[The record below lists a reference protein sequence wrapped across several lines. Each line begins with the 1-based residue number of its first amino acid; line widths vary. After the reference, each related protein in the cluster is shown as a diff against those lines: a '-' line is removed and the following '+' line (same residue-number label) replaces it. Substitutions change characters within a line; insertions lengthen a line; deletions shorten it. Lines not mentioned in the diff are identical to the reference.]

1 MRNNEM
7 KLLIFVFLLFS
18 FEIFSQSLLDKL
30 DSDNFEERFEAL
42 EIIKNQQLIEY
53 IPELESRVFSQETYL
68 LQYSFIEA
76 LDALEA
82 PNTYDLILTYYNNI
96 NTFEPLPPYNSL
108 ESKLESKV
116 RAMWLLFKF
125 GDYSKSEDVF
135 DYLNNE
141 PNSKRYMIVI
151 NDLKFIYENVP
162 AYQSQALDWI
172 LNILNNILN
181 EFTFRNTA
189 LVILNQINY
198 SETDALC
205 VSILNDSNENPDL
218 KYSALKILYD
228 RNYPELRTILRNK
241 VLNDPDNFIRFKAGS
256 GLLQVYGVPSDLKL
270 IIDYYPT
277 EPDGDTKGLFQIVVA
292 DFVPPKPELN
302 WSELITKLITYT
314 NEMYSYQWIAN
325 TQSRDYYI
333 TKLNLLNSQITSGR
347 YKDACNTLNK
357 DLLVTIDKDLTTN
370 KITTEGYKFLH
381 YYCVYIKEEFPG
393 PLPCL

>member
-1 MRNNEM
+1 M

-53 IPELESRVFSQETYL
+53 IPELGSRVFSQETYL

>member
-1 MRNNEM
+1 M
-7 KLLIFVFLLFS
+7 
-18 FEIFSQSLLDKL
+18 

-181 EFTFRNTA
+181 EFTFRNT
-189 LVILNQINY
+189 
-198 SETDALC
+198 SSCDFK
-205 VSILNDSNENPDL
+205 SN
-218 KYSALKILYD
+218 
-228 RNYPELRTILRNK
+228 
-241 VLNDPDNFIRFKAGS
+241 
-256 GLLQVYGVPSDLKL
+256 
-270 IIDYYPT
+270 
-277 EPDGDTKGLFQIVVA
+277 
-292 DFVPPKPELN
+292 
-302 WSELITKLITYT
+302 
-314 NEMYSYQWIAN
+314 
-325 TQSRDYYI
+325 
-333 TKLNLLNSQITSGR
+333 
-347 YKDACNTLNK
+347 
-357 DLLVTIDKDLTTN
+357 
-370 KITTEGYKFLH
+370 
-381 YYCVYIKEEFPG
+381 
-393 PLPCL
+393 

>member
-1 MRNNEM
+1 M

-370 KITTEGYKFLH
+370 KITPEGYKFLH